1 MDEVVEHLKARASEG
16 SFVFSSKY
24 FDIFLFY
31 SIFVFSPLAF
41 KAKAAAAIPYVKR
54 QKVLS
59 KKNCEKLKIKLS
71 YSENCLKLRKK
82 LSECD

>member
-16 SFVFSSKY
+16 SFVFSSKAS
-24 FDIFLFY
+24 FKSRRD
-31 SIFVFSPLAF
+31 PLAF
-41 KAKAAAAIPYVKR
+41 KAKTAAAIAYVKR
-54 QKVLS
+54 QKALS

>member
-16 SFVFSSKY
+16 SFVFSSKAS
-24 FDIFLFY
+24 FKSRRD
-31 SIFVFSPLAF
+31 PLAF
-41 KAKAAAAIPYVKR
+41 KAKAAAAIAYVKR

-71 YSENCLKLRKK
+71 
-82 LSECD
+82 